1 MRPLWRLFRAIVT
14 TTAHCLH
21 LIATLPGKPP
31 EERARYRAYKQQVGC
46 RAICRALQ
54 TEVRLIGEP
63 PTRNGMLA
71 VCNHVGL
78 LDTVAIASVLHVTFV
93 SKAEVEHWPYVGW
106 VTRLVGVIFVER
118 ERKMQTGL
126 LVERVQQRLA
136 DHVDVLVF
144 PEGTTGFG
152 EGVRPFKTGSFAAVA
167 ELPDAAVLPLCLK
180 GVSVNGR
187 SEPAFLREVLTWTG
201 ETTMFK
207 HAWQLLTA
215 RRIVIELHIG
225 TPIETRDRD
234 RKELAQL
241 AQEAVETLGGWRI
254 EAGPHG

>member
-1 MRPLWRLFRAIVT
+1 MRPFWRLFRAIVS

-21 LIATLPGKPP
+21 LIVTLHRKPP
-31 EERARYRAYKQQVGC
+31 EERARYRAHKQQVGC
-46 RAICRALQ
+46 RAICLALQ
-54 TEVRLIGEP
+54 AEVRLIGDP
-63 PTRNGMLA
+63 PKRDGMLA

-78 LDTVAIASVLHVTFV
+78 LDTVAIASVLPVTFV
-93 SKAEVEHWPYVGW
+93 SKAEVEHWPYIGW

-126 LVERVQQRLA
+126 LVERVRERLA

-152 EGVRPFKTGSFAAVA
+152 AGVRPFKTGSFAAVA
-167 ELPDAAVLPLCLK
+167 GLPDAAVLPLCLK

-187 SEPAFLREVLTWTG
+187 SEPAFLRQVLTWTG

-215 RRIVIELHIG
+215 RSIVIELHVGI
-225 TPIETRDRD
+225 PIDTRDRD

-241 AQEAVETLGGWRI
+241 AQEAVETLGGWRV
-254 EAGPHG
+254 EAGSPD